1 MGWRG
6 TALPQWGEIKQVRA
20 LKEAGC
26 MQYQGVGLGR
36 IYLKVLEK
44 LASVIVGSV
53 YGRNIF
59 KLDFFFSSK
68 ASVKKKMEQ
77 AGEQL

>member
-1 MGWRG
+1 MGWKG
-6 TALPQWGEIKQVRA
+6 TALPEWGEMKQVRD

-26 MQYQGVGLGR
+26 TQYQGVGLGR

-53 YGRNIF
+53 YG
-59 KLDFFFSSK
+59 
-68 ASVKKKMEQ
+68 
-77 AGEQL
+77 